1 VVGIIVFIAVAYV
14 VVKFRQ
20 RPGHDDVPRQIHGAP
35 KLEVTWTIIPALI
48 LAVVAV
54 PTIKTVFDLAKEP
67 ENSLEINV
75 VGQQWWWEFQ
85 YPGQAG
91 PNGPIVTANE
101 MVIPAGVRVKLSM
114 TSRDVIH
121 SFWIPRLNG
130 KRDVVPGRIQ
140 SWWLEADEPGEFLG
154 QCTEFCGL
162 SHANMRMRVVALS
175 PPDFQ
180 RWVTN
185 QELPAAP
192 APAGAAEAGQTVF
205 AGQCARCHTIN
216 GLKDANGQLLVSQA
230 DQQLVSGAAP
240 NLTHLMSRTIFASGV
255 LPLKLP
261 NCTGDVG
268 PSVTGTPTNCLNT
281 VQLSQW
287 LRNAPGVIPMAVI
300 PNSQG
305 LIQGMPNLNLSEQQ
319 ISDLVAYLSTLK

>member
-1 VVGIIVFIAVAYV
+1 VAYV
-14 VVKFRQ
+14 MVKFRQ
-20 RPGHDDVPRQIHGAP
+20 RPDQDEVPRQIHGAP
-35 KLEVTWTIIPALI
+35 RLEVTWTIIPAVI

-67 ENSLEINV
+67 TNTLEVTVI
-75 VGQQWWWEFQ
+75 GQQWWWEFQ

-101 MVIPAGVRVKLSM
+101 MVIPTGVKVKLAI

-130 KRDVVPGRIQ
+130 KRDAVPGRVQ
-140 SWWLEADEPGEFLG
+140 PLWMEADEPGEYLG

-180 RWVTN
+180 KWVTN

-192 APAGAAEAGQTVF
+192 APAGAAATGESVF
-205 AGQCARCHTIN
+205 VSQCARCHTVS
-216 GLKDANGQLLVSQA
+216 GLKDASGQLLVSQA

-240 NLTHLMSRTIFASGV
+240 NLTHLMSRTTFVGGV
-255 LPLKLP
+255 FDLKLP
-261 NCTGDVG
+261 NCTGDLQG
-268 PSVTGTPTNCLNT
+268 EVTGTPVNCLNT
-281 VQLSQW
+281 ARLSQW
-287 LRNAPGVIPMAVI
+287 LRNPPGLIPMAATK
-300 PNSQG
+300 PNAEG
-305 LIQGMPNLNLSEQQ
+305 LYRGMPNLNLSEKQ